1 MLQNEKKSGI
11 MSKKESTNKEL
22 TLLEHLPPKKLIMN
36 ILDILRI
43 YSDANHPLTQRDIID
58 ILERDYSIIAD
69 RKSVQR
75 NLKSLMEFGYDIEY
89 TSQKRVT
96 PIKNKKTGET
106 VLKENEVQ
114 TDFYLVRDFDDSELR
129 LLIDSLLFSTHL
141 PYSQCKNLI
150 EKLEGL
156 SSVYFKSRVKHISTF
171 PETKPNNKQ
180 LFHTIDILD
189 EANERKLQV
198 SFAYLEY
205 GLDKKLHKKLRPDGT
220 VREYIINPYQMAAK
234 EGKYYLICNYDK
246 YEDISNYRL
255 DRITDIKILDTPV
268 KPFKKLAWA
277 NERNLNLHQYM
288 KEHIQMYSSE
298 SVRAKFQIPLAMIS
312 DIIDVFGTDV
322 KFSEETDN
330 TVNVSAFVNE
340 IAMLQYAKTH
350 SPDVVILS
358 PQYLADKLK
367 EDFEKSLEKYK
378 KH

>member
-1 MLQNEKKSGI
+1 MLKNASAVE
-11 MSKKESTNKEL
+11 EL
-22 TLLEHLPPKKLIMN
+22 DFLEQLPPKKLIMN
-36 ILDILRI
+36 ILEILRI
-43 YSDANHPLTQRDIID
+43 YSDANHRLTQREIVD
-58 ILERDYSIIAD
+58 ILERDYSIVAD

-75 NLKSLMEFGYDIEY
+75 NIKALMEFGYEIEY
-89 TSQKRVT
+89 TAQKRVS
-96 PIKNKKTGET
+96 PVKDKRTGET
-106 VLKENEVQ
+106 VLRENEIQ

-171 PETKPNNKQ
+171 TETKPNNKQ

-189 EANERKLQV
+189 EAIERKRQV

-255 DRITDIKILDTPV
+255 DRIADIKILDIPV

-288 KEHIQMYSSE
+288 KEHIRMYSSK
-298 SVRAKFQIPLAMIS
+298 SVRAKFQIPLAMTS
-312 DIIDVFGTDV
+312 DIIDVFGTDIR
-322 KFSEETDN
+322 FSEETEES
-330 TVNVSAFVNE
+330 VNVSALVNE
-340 IAMLQYAKTH
+340 LAMLQYAKNH
-350 SPDVVILS
+350 APDVIILS
-358 PQYLADKLK
+358 PQYLADELIT
-367 EDFEKSLEKYK
+367 DFEKSLKKYNK
-378 KH
+378 I